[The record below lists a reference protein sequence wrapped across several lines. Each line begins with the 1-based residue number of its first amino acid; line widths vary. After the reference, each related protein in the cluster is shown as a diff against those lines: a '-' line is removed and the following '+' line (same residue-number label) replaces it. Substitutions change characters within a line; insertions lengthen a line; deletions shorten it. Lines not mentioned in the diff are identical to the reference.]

1 MMAVMGRLLL
11 NEPLG
16 WVGAAGCLISLTGA
30 TVISHPPFLFGGH
43 STWGPQRLL
52 GTLCGIASPCF
63 GAGTGYCIRRIQK
76 QEPALVVALWF
87 HTVTVGLLV
96 WPLLAGWPQA
106 AAMVEARDAGLLVG
120 ISCSSFCAQL
130 LMTRAFQLLPA
141 ARAASL
147 NFLGVVYS
155 HALVSGV
162 LAKHTICCHNGVL
175 WCPEGLLYYSSG
187 HVCCATPS

>member
-1 MMAVMGRLLL
+1 MMAVMGYFLL

-16 WVGAAGCLISLTGA
+16 WLGAAGCLISLAGA
-30 TVISHPPFLFGGH
+30 TVVSHPPFLFGGH
-43 STWGPQRLL
+43 TEWSKQRML

-87 HTVTVGLLV
+87 HTVTVSLLI

-106 AAMVEARDAGLLVG
+106 AVMVAAKDAALLLG

-155 HALVSGV
+155 HALVRFARGGGKV
-162 LAKHTICCHNGVL
+162 C
-175 WCPEGLLYYSSG
+175 GLYDQL
-187 HVCCATPS
+187 C